1 MFSIPLASAI
11 RTHSLKNIEE
21 INRLTIEFENFSWNI
36 YKLYS
41 WKLSQEKHSW
51 LSRYVVIFTNIRFE
65 KKLNYSKQYM
75 DKFMQY
81 LYKLLWEVA
90 SAMFTTTSP
99 SSLPLARRRLSNA
112 VFSSMKF
119 ATNLNKRIIFFF
131 VFRSRKENYLL
142 LNANYPWKTQRLSF

>member
-1 MFSIPLASAI
+1 MFSIPLPSAI

-41 WKLSQEKHSW
+41 SKLSQEKHSW

-65 KKLNYSKQYM
+65 KKLNNSKQYM

-119 ATNLNKRIIFFF
+119 ATTLNKRIIFCFLF
-131 VFRSRKENYLL
+131 LDQERRIIFYLMQIIL
-142 LNANYPWKTQRLSF
+142 EKLND